1 MGNTV
6 TMRKGVQ
13 FADVFDSPET
23 ISQAQKDGYHLC
35 SDEEVKARQGLT
47 EPAPEGEK
55 PNVGG
60 STEESKDADPPP
72 IPDVKTGLAA
82 LGKKELLEFIGK
94 RKLFEKSYKDMEPE
108 AIIPLFLKAVRE
120 KVVDKKVRSA
130 DEAAAMPEKDLLA
143 VYDDLKLWF

>member
-23 ISQAQKDGYHLC
+23 IAQAQKDGYHLC
-35 SDEEVKARQGLT
+35 SDEEVKARQ
-47 EPAPEGEK
+47 EPAPEGEQ

-60 STEESKDADPPP
+60 SIGESKDGDPPP

-120 KVVDKKVRSA
+120 KVVDKKVRTG

-143 VYDDLKLWF
+143 VYDGLKLW